1 MTRISF
7 FNNKN
12 PSVLDLNTELFCSQS
27 EENDKFCGNTYFN
40 INSLFLFLMSEIT
53 ASLSTPDFSIPEDW
67 QQELPGA
74 GMFYDKISSV
84 YKRKTNVSYLISYTQ
99 YHDNALQV
107 SGR

>member
-1 MTRISF
+1 M
-7 FNNKN
+7 
-12 PSVLDLNTELFCSQS
+12 DLNTELFCSQS
-27 EENDKFCGNTYFN
+27 EDNDKFCGNTYFN

-53 ASLSTPDFSIPEDW
+53 ASLSTPEDW

-74 GMFYDKISSV
+74 GMFYDNISSDH
-84 YKRKTNVSYLISYTQ
+84 KRKTDVSYLISYTQ